1 MTTNL
6 TIRQATPQD
15 TPVIHGLIR
24 GLAEYEKR
32 PQDMTA
38 TVEQL
43 HHWLF
48 ERMAAGVLIA
58 EIDGSSVGY
67 ALYYPIFG
75 SFAAAGRIYLEDL
88 FVKDEYRGNGFGRTL
103 FMQVAEIAA
112 KEGYSGMEW
121 SCLDWNKPSIE
132 FYNKLGAAT
141 ESGRVHFDF
150 DKAAMDAV
158 CNACCTVGNTT
169 DSPS

>member
-6 TIRQATPQD
+6 TIRRATPQD

-43 HHWLF
+43 RHWLF
-48 ERMAAGVLIA
+48 ERMAAEVLIA
-58 EIDGSSVGY
+58 ELEENAVGY

-88 FVKDEYRGNGFGRTL
+88 FVKNE
-103 FMQVAEIAA
+103 
-112 KEGYSGMEW
+112 
-121 SCLDWNKPSIE
+121 
-132 FYNKLGAAT
+132 
-141 ESGRVHFDF
+141 
-150 DKAAMDAV
+150 
-158 CNACCTVGNTT
+158 
-169 DSPS
+169 

>member
-43 HHWLF
+43 RHWLF
-48 ERMAAGVLIA
+48 ERMAAGAWLF
-58 EIDGSSVGY
+58 EPFELG
-67 ALYYPIFG
+67 YYPAFG
-75 SFAAAGRIYLEDL
+75 FFIFAARNLAYRAVSRYDKTYCRMFADDLLCDYL
-88 FVKDEYRGNGFGRTL
+88 RRH
-103 FMQVAEIAA
+103 
-112 KEGYSGMEW
+112 
-121 SCLDWNKPSIE
+121 IE
-132 FYNKLGAAT
+132 
-141 ESGRVHFDF
+141 R
-150 DKAAMDAV
+150 
-158 CNACCTVGNTT
+158 
-169 DSPS
+169 

>member
-6 TIRQATPQD
+6 TIRRATPQD

-24 GLAEYEKR
+24 GLAEYENR

-43 HHWLF
+43 RHWLF

-58 EIDGSSVGY
+58 EIDGSAVGY

-112 KEGYSGMEW
+112 K
-121 SCLDWNKPSIE
+121 
-132 FYNKLGAAT
+132 LGAAT

-158 CNACCTVGNTT
+158 CNACGTVGNTT

>member
-6 TIRQATPQD
+6 TIRRATPQD

-43 HHWLF
+43 RHWLF

-58 EIDGSSVGY
+58 EIGGSAVGY

-75 SFAAAGRIYLEDL
+75 SFAAGRIYLEDL
-88 FVKDEYRGNGFGRTL
+88 FVRMNT
-103 FMQVAEIAA
+103 AETVLAERCSCRLQRLQQKRAIPA
-112 KEGYSGMEW
+112 W
-121 SCLDWNKPSIE
+121 S
-132 FYNKLGAAT
+132 GAALT
-141 ESGRVHFDF
+141 GI
-150 DKAAMDAV
+150 
-158 CNACCTVGNTT
+158 
-169 DSPS
+169 SPR

>member
-6 TIRQATPQD
+6 TIRRATPQD

-43 HHWLF
+43 RHWLF
-48 ERMAAGVLIA
+48 ERMAAGALIA
-58 EIDGSSVGY
+58 EIDGSAVGY

-112 KEGYSGMEW
+112 KEGYSGME
-121 SCLDWNKPSIE
+121 
-132 FYNKLGAAT
+132 
-141 ESGRVHFDF
+141 
-150 DKAAMDAV
+150 
-158 CNACCTVGNTT
+158 
-169 DSPS
+169 